1 MQYSHLGSRQKERE
15 VCFNNIGNSFFFTI
29 NSYYS
34 RVSNLLFDIYV
45 SFCCDPCYP
54 ENLRWLGIIANDTNS
69 CEILIPSKYRLIV
82 QIESYFWFEIVKGL
96 GFLIRGRLAYDCFLS
111 LWCVVGT
118 MRNSKVRISISVCIS
133 SLQKNLSW
141 SNIQVGNTHE
151 LNNKCSRIRAV
162 FGDAINLHSL
172 A

>member
-96 GFLIRGRLAYDCFLS
+96 GFLIRGRVAYDCFLS